1 MPEMSNTT
9 IYDGE
14 GSDDVAVES
23 DWRRFLRHLAES
35 AQSQGKIF
43 LQSRMAVA
51 GLAIVLLYVVV
62 ALFAPQIAPYG
73 PYTRIYEVD
82 GGWAKMHPPSLAH
95 PLGTTGSGYDVFSQ
109 LVMGSRIAM
118 FVGLLGAF
126 MVSAI
131 GTTVG
136 MVAGYYGGWVD
147 EATMRVVDILYGLP
161 FLPFVIVLATVLGP
175 SVWNILL
182 GIALLYWL
190 NTARI
195 IRSEVLSLKEKPY
208 VEAAEAAGASNL
220 RIMGVH
226 ILPNVVPISA
236 LYAAIAVGY
245 SITAQASIAFLG
257 FGDPSVPSWGVMLKQ
272 AYETQAFEAWWWL
285 LPPGLSITLVVL
297 GAYLVG
303 RGYEEIVNPQ
313 LQER

>member
-1 MPEMSNTT
+1 
-9 IYDGE
+9 
-14 GSDDVAVES
+14 
-23 DWRRFLRHLAES
+23 
-35 AQSQGKIF
+35 
-43 LQSRMAVA
+43 MAVA
-51 GLAIVLLYVVV
+51 GLSIVLLYVVV
-62 ALFAPQIAPYG
+62 ALLAPYIAPYG
-73 PYTRIYEVD
+73 PYTRIYELD
-82 GGWAKMHPPSLAH
+82 GGWAALHPPSLAH
-95 PLGTTGSGYDVFSQ
+95 PLGTTGSAYDVASQ
-109 LVMGSRIAM
+109 LIMGSRIAM

-147 EATMRVVDILYGLP
+147 EVIMRLVDILYGLP
-161 FLPFVIVLATVLGP
+161 FLPFVIVLAAVLGP
-175 SVWNILL
+175 SVWNILF

-208 VEAAEAAGASNL
+208 VEAADAAGASDL

-226 ILPNVVPISA
+226 ILPNVIPISA

-257 FGDPSVPSWGVMLKQ
+257 FGDPEVPSWGVMLKQ

-313 LQER
+313 LQDR

>member
-1 MPEMSNTT
+1 MSSKT
-9 IYDGE
+9 IYNDE
-14 GSDDVAVES
+14 TKADVSVES
-23 DWRRFLRHLAES
+23 DWQRFIRHLQGSAKKQGRIFLR
-35 AQSQGKIF
+35 
-43 LQSRMAVA
+43 SRMAVV
-51 GLAIVLLYVVV
+51 GLCIVLVYVLIAV
-62 ALFAPQIAPYG
+62 FAPYIAPYG
-73 PYTRIYEVD
+73 PQQRIYELG

-95 PLGTTGSGYDVFSQ
+95 PLGTTENAYDVFSQ

-136 MVAGYYGGWVD
+136 MLAGYYGGWVD
-147 EATMRVVDILYGLP
+147 EVVMRLVDVLYGLP
-161 FLPFVIVLATVLGP
+161 FIPFVIVLATVLGP

-182 GIALLYWL
+182 GIMLLYWL

-208 VEAAEAAGASNL
+208 VEAAHATGASDL
-220 RIMGVH
+220 RIMAVH

-257 FGDPSVPSWGVMLKQ
+257 FGDPTVPSWGVMLKQ

-285 LPPGLSITLVVL
+285 LPPGLSITLVVF